1 MFEDVVPESASHYDS
16 LEYIRINAFGNHELY
31 EHHIKAAIYDTIGY
45 DGQVTE
51 EGLETWVTYHL
62 QYDFEEVI
70 TEIRIFKPNEAF
82 KLSDFCAEVE
92 IVGESLVSP
101 YRSVIHFSSL
111 GSQFVIYLEVWA
123 RFMLEYQQHVVN
135 SVGAKG
141 DNHGGD
147 AVSSNDDENIVD

>member
-70 TEIRIFKPNEAF
+70 TEIRIFKPNEDF
-82 KLSDFCAEVE
+82 KLSAFCAEVE

-123 RFMLEYQQHVVN
+123 RFILEYQQHLAN
-135 SVGAKG
+135 RGARG
-141 DNHGGD
+141 DNYGGD
-147 AVSSNDDENIVD
+147 AGSSNDEENIMA